1 VRRIMADVFAGP
13 KSRAAA
19 WSAKASST
27 PTRTLA
33 AELPNFGRAAVSAT
47 TLPDNKAQLATAA
60 PNAADAPLA
69 VNFSS

>member
-1 VRRIMADVFAGP
+1 MADVFAGP
-13 KSRAAA
+13 KSRPSA

-27 PTRTLA
+27 PTRTIA
-33 AELPNFGRAAVSAT
+33 KLPSFGRAAVSAT
-47 TLPDNKAQLATAA
+47 TRPDKKAQLATAA